1 MFNSGNSG
9 AGLGFARLKPRSE
22 IREDLSGESYTQQL
36 TTKKT
41 KSKSKTD
48 VVAAKIEEFVKA
60 IVKLEGYDPAN
71 YPEELEGSQS
81 RNLIFEGILVSGYQ
95 SGQAVKRGTPNKY
108 GIAVGYQLKWL
119 GDEPLHY
126 VYSVALDA
134 KAKKDSLMD
143 MTVEDMDI
151 RVVEKGQS
159 FCVTRLGIAMVLHQP
174 KFNGKCSPGV
184 MLDANDDYQTTNETL
199 NLIYHNVT
207 VPYLRHSSSRE
218 VTSKGGNANALF
230 APKQKPIKDY
240 PIYIAERDGLLDSE
254 ERVNIPLKPEYEE
267 QFGACRSKSKRR
279 RVNKANTRKKVERL
293 AADSMLINEIY
304 NDNR

>member
-1 MFNSGNSG
+1 MFNSGNSSTS
-9 AGLGFARLKPRSE
+9 LGFARLKPRSE
-22 IREDLSGESYTQQL
+22 IKEDLSGESYTQQL
-36 TTKKT
+36 TTKKN

-48 VVAAKIEEFVKA
+48 VIAAKIEEFVKA
-60 IVKLEGYDPAN
+60 IVKLEGYDPTN

-218 VTSKGGNANALF
+218 VTSKGGNANVLF

>member
-22 IREDLSGESYTQQL
+22 IREDLSGDSYTQQL

-134 KAKKDSLMD
+134 KAKKDSLID
-143 MTVEDMDI
+143 MSVEDMDI

-218 VTSKGGNANALF
+218 VTSKGGNANVLF

-254 ERVNIPLKPEYEE
+254 ERVNIPLKSEYEE

>member
-1 MFNSGNSG
+1 MFNSGNSST
-9 AGLGFARLKPRSE
+9 GLGFARLKPRSE
-22 IREDLSGESYTQQL
+22 IKEDLSGESYTQQL
-36 TTKKT
+36 TTKKN

-48 VVAAKIEEFVKA
+48 VIAAKIEEFVKA

-143 MTVEDMDI
+143 MVVEDMDV

-218 VTSKGGNANALF
+218 VTSKGGNANVLF

>member
-22 IREDLSGESYTQQL
+22 IKEDLSGESYTQQL
-36 TTKKT
+36 TTKKN

-48 VVAAKIEEFVKA
+48 VIAAKIEEFVKA

-218 VTSKGGNANALF
+218 VTSKGGNANVLF

-254 ERVNIPLKPEYEE
+254 ERVNIPLKLEYEE

>member
-22 IREDLSGESYTQQL
+22 IREDLSGDSYTQQL

-81 RNLIFEGILVSGYQ
+81 RNLIFEGILVSGYK

-119 GDEPLHY
+119 GNEPLHY

-254 ERVNIPLKPEYEE
+254 ERVNIPLKLEYEE

>member
-1 MFNSGNSG
+1 M
-9 AGLGFARLKPRSE
+9 
-22 IREDLSGESYTQQL
+22 
-36 TTKKT
+36 
-41 KSKSKTD
+41 
-48 VVAAKIEEFVKA
+48 
-60 IVKLEGYDPAN
+60 
-71 YPEELEGSQS
+71 
-81 RNLIFEGILVSGYQ
+81 
-95 SGQAVKRGTPNKY
+95 
-108 GIAVGYQLKWL
+108 
-119 GDEPLHY
+119 
-126 VYSVALDA
+126 YSVALDA

>member
-1 MFNSGNSG
+1 MFNSGNSST
-9 AGLGFARLKPRSE
+9 GLGFARLKPRSE

-36 TTKKT
+36 TTKKN

-48 VVAAKIEEFVKA
+48 VIAAKIEEFVKA

-143 MTVEDMDI
+143 MAVEDMDI

-184 MLDANDDYQTTNETL
+184 MLDANDDYQTTKETL